1 MRQVTRKGLMTVAA
15 ASGVLAAA
23 GGGAAHADS
32 GAQGSATNSPGVL
45 SGNTVQAPVEAE
57 LNACGNTVN
66 VVGLLNPAAGNKCS
80 NGGGKHARG
89 GQGGGGHGS
98 SHGGSQADGHT
109 SGSPGVA
116 SGNHVQV
123 PVHVPV
129 NVCGNSVNVVGVGNP
144 ATDND
149 CYNGGGGYGD
159 GGHGSSHGGSQADG
173 HTSGSPGVASGNHVQ
188 VPVHVPVN
196 VCGNSVNV
204 VGVGNPA
211 TDNDCYNG
219 GGGYGDGGHGSSHGG
234 SQADGHTSGSPGVAS
249 GNHVQVPVHVPV
261 NLCGNN
267 ISVIGIGN
275 GVTGNDCGNSGGGGA
290 HENPGGGHQNPPGD
304 SEEASPQV
312 PGKPSAPGKPG
323 GEIAGGDTNTPGTQT
338 VTRPDGAA
346 QLAQTGGDLPLG
358 LALPVGA
365 GALIGGA
372 LIYRKAR
379 AAAL

>member
-1 MRQVTRKGLMTVAA
+1 MRQVTRKGLMTMAA

-57 LNACGNTVN
+57 LNVCGNTVN

-80 NGGGKHARG
+80 NGGGGKHARG
-89 GQGGGGHGS
+89 GHGGGYGNEGHGSSGSSGS
-98 SHGGSQADGHT
+98 SHGGSQAHGHA
-109 SGSPGVA
+109 SDSPGVA

-129 NVCGNSVNVVGVGNP
+129 NVCGNSVNVIGIGNP

-149 CYNGGGGYGD
+149 CYNGGGGGYD
-159 GGHGSSHGGSQADG
+159 NGGHGSSNGGSQADG
-173 HTSGSPGVASGNHVQ
+173 HTGGSPGVASGNHVQ
-188 VPVHVPVN
+188 VPVDVPVN
-196 VCGNSVNV
+196 VCGNNIGV
-204 VGVGNPA
+204 V
-211 TDNDCYNG
+211 
-219 GGGYGDGGHGSSHGG
+219 
-234 SQADGHTSGSPGVAS
+234 
-249 GNHVQVPVHVPV
+249 
-261 NLCGNN
+261 
-267 ISVIGIGN
+267 GIGN

-312 PGKPSAPGKPG
+312 PTKPAQPGAPGKPG
-323 GEIAGGDTNTPGTQT
+323 GEVSRGDSNTPDAQT
-338 VTRPDGAA
+338 VSRPDGAA
-346 QLAQTGGDLPLG
+346 QLAQTGAELPLG